1 MRERLGLGELL
12 DRAAHLVARELPD
25 RTALC
30 LLAVLPWR
38 LVQVWWFHRLVE
50 LAATA
55 TQHGRYLIS
64 LSLWTVAAFPLA
76 FWGRAQLARGCSIA
90 LSGDDGSLG
99 RSRFGLPWR
108 AYAVGLYAALVG
120 AALYP
125 AIGWTFLPLPLI
137 TLYCGMAAATAPY
150 QERPGLW
157 APLATAARGFGSP
170 WLLAGLWFTVGVGVL
185 IAFLQLFVVFQLG
198 LAAVETMFGGVDVW
212 WETAL
217 SMENRLF
224 VLLLFAGAFLAVE
237 PFWIAGL
244 SIVVHRGR
252 ARASGDDLAGWIAEL
267 AEPAEGADPDEVR
280 EIAAREDA
288 A

>member
-1 MRERLGLGELL
+1 MRERLGLGEML
-12 DRAAHLVARELPD
+12 DRAANLVARELPE

-30 LLAVLPWR
+30 LLAALPWR
-38 LVQVWWFHRLVE
+38 LLQVWWLHRLVE
-50 LAATA
+50 IAATA
-55 TQHGRYLIS
+55 THYGSYLIS
-64 LSLWTVAAFPLA
+64 LSLWTVAALPLA

-90 LSGDDGSLG
+90 LSGEDGSLG

-108 AYAVGLYAALVG
+108 SYFPGLYAALVG

-125 AIGWTFLPLPLI
+125 AIGWTLLPLPFI
-137 TLYCGMAAATAPY
+137 TLYCGLAAATAPY
-150 QERPGLW
+150 QERPGLV
-157 APLATAARGFGSP
+157 APIVTVARGFGSP
-170 WLLAGLWFTVGVGVL
+170 QLLAGLWFTAGVGVL
-185 IAFLQLFVVFQLG
+185 IAFFQLFVLFQLG
-198 LAAVETMFGGVDVW
+198 LAAAQTMFGGIDVW

-217 SMENRLF
+217 SFENRLF

-244 SIVVHRGR
+244 SIVVQRGR

-267 AEPAEGADPDEVR
+267 AEESPET
-280 EIAAREDA
+280 AAAKDA

>member
-12 DRAAHLVARELPD
+12 DRAANLVGRELPE

-30 LLAVLPWR
+30 VLAVLPWR
-38 LVQVWWFHRLVE
+38 LLQVCWLHRLIE
-50 LAATA
+50 IAATA
-55 TQHGRYLIS
+55 TQHGQYLVS
-64 LSLWTVAAFPLA
+64 LSLWTVAAMPLA

-90 LSGDDGSLG
+90 LSGEDATLA

-108 AYAVGLYAALVG
+108 AYLAGLYAALVA

-125 AIGWTFLPLPLI
+125 AIGWMIFTLPFVTVYSGL
-137 TLYCGMAAATAPY
+137 AAATAPY

-157 APLATAARGFGSP
+157 APLTVAARGFASP
-170 WLLAGLWFTVGVGVL
+170 RLLAGLWFTAGIGVL
-185 IAFLQLFVVFQLG
+185 IAVIQLFVIFQLG
-198 LAAVETMFGGVDVW
+198 LAAVQTTFGFSDVW
-212 WETAL
+212 WEQIL
-217 SMENRLF
+217 SAENRLF

-244 SIVVHRGR
+244 SIIVQRGR

-267 AEPAEGADPDEVR
+267 GEAADLAENAQAGEDSAES
-280 EIAAREDA
+280 AA
-288 A
+288 

>member
-1 MRERLGLGELL
+1 LGELL
-12 DRAAHLVARELPD
+12 DRAANLVARELPE

-38 LVQVWWFHRLVE
+38 LLQVWWLHRLIE
-50 LAATA
+50 IAATA

-64 LSLWTVAAFPLA
+64 LSLWTVAALPLA
-76 FWGRAQLARGCSIA
+76 FWGRAQLARGCAIA
-90 LSGDDGSLG
+90 LSGEDASLA

-108 AYAVGLYAALVG
+108 AYLAGLYAALVA

-125 AIGWTFLPLPLI
+125 AIGWLILTLPFV
-137 TLYCGMAAATAPY
+137 TLYSGLAAASAPY
-150 QERPGLW
+150 QEKPGLI
-157 APLATAARGFGSP
+157 APLATAGSGFGSP
-170 WLLAGLWFTVGVGVL
+170 RLLAGLWFTAGIGVL
-185 IAFLQLFVVFQLG
+185 VAVIQLFVMFQLG
-198 LAAVETMFGGVDVW
+198 LAAVQTTFGLSDVW
-212 WETAL
+212 WEKTL
-217 SMENRLF
+217 SPDNRLF

-244 SIVVHRGR
+244 SIIVQRGR

-267 AEPAEGADPDEVR
+267 AEADE
-280 EIAAREDA
+280 AARAEAENA

>member
-12 DRAAHLVARELPD
+12 DRAANLVARELPE

-38 LVQVWWFHRLVE
+38 LLQVWWLHRLIE
-50 LAATA
+50 IAATA
-55 TQHGRYLIS
+55 TEHGRYLTS
-64 LSLWTVAAFPLA
+64 LSLWTVAALPLA
-76 FWGRAQLARGCSIA
+76 FWGRAQLARGCSIV
-90 LSGDDGSLG
+90 LSGEDGSLS

-108 AYAVGLYAALVG
+108 SYAAGLYAALVG

-125 AIGWTFLPLPLI
+125 AIGWTLFSLPFI

-150 QERPGLW
+150 QERPGIW
-157 APLATAARGFGSP
+157 APIATAARGFSAP
-170 WLLAGLWFTVGVGVL
+170 WLLAGLWFTAGVGVL
-185 IAFLQLFVVFQLG
+185 IAFFQLFVVFQLG
-198 LAAVETMFGGVDVW
+198 LAAVQTMFGGVDVW

-217 SMENRLF
+217 SFENRLF
-224 VLLLFAGAFLAVE
+224 VLLLFSGAFLAVE

-244 SIVVHRGR
+244 SIVVQRGR

-267 AEPAEGADPDEVR
+267 AEESQ
-280 EIAAREDA
+280 DA
-288 A
+288 ATKDAA